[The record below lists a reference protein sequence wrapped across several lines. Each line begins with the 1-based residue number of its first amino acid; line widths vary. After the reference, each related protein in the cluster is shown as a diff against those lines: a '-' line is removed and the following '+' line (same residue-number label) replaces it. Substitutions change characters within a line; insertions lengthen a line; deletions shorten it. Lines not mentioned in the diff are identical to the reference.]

1 MTARPGFDWFR
12 LAPLAFVCVWSGG
25 FTALI
30 VSFQGMEPWTMLAI
44 RYVICV
50 AVLGPLALIL
60 RPAMP
65 RGRALL
71 HLGVGALIVQVA
83 YFALMTFAL
92 RLGMSAG
99 AASLVIGLQPV
110 LVALL
115 VPYVAGER
123 VPPVVWL
130 GLLLG
135 LAGVALVVTSRG
147 AIAFLPGLVAALAI
161 QRIAEIPERILNRE
175 LRFRRVALGSSGAE
189 VVFATVALGL
199 ASQGWGGVL
208 SAIGALLTMAAGVL
222 YEKRFGRPHHPVAAN
237 LVIYTV
243 AMLACLPI
251 AYVVDGLR
259 AEWSLPVGMAM
270 AYLVFGNSLL
280 SMTLLFAMVRRGE
293 AARVSALFFLIP
305 PVAALIAMALVGE
318 RLAPIAWAGMLLAAT
333 GVAIAARAPARGRG

>member
-1 MTARPGFDWFR
+1 MTTRPGFDWFR

-147 AIAFLPGLVAALAI
+147 AI
-161 QRIAEIPERILNRE
+161 
-175 LRFRRVALGSSGAE
+175 
-189 VVFATVALGL
+189 

>member
-1 MTARPGFDWFR
+1 MTPSTRFDWFR

-50 AVLGPLALIL
+50 AVLAPLALIL

-71 HLGVGALIVQVA
+71 HLSAGAIIVQVA

-123 VPPVVWL
+123 VPAVVWL
-130 GLLLG
+130 GLGLG
-135 LAGVALVVTSRG
+135 LVGVALVVTSRG
-147 AIAFLPGLVAALAI
+147 AIA
-161 QRIAEIPERILNRE
+161 AE
-175 LRFRRVALGSSGAE
+175 
-189 VVFATVALGL
+189 
-199 ASQGWGGVL
+199 GWGGVL

-243 AMLACLPI
+243 AMLTCLPI
-251 AYVVDGLR
+251 AWAVEGLR
-259 AEWSLPVGMAM
+259 AEWSVPVALAM

-305 PVAALIAMALVGE
+305 PVAALIAMVVIGE
-318 RLAPIAWAGMLLAAT
+318 RLAPMAWAGMLVAAL
-333 GVAIAARAPARGRG
+333 GVAIAARAPAR

>member
-1 MTARPGFDWFR
+1 MTTRPGFDWFR

-147 AIAFLPGLVAALAI
+147 AIA
-161 QRIAEIPERILNRE
+161 
-175 LRFRRVALGSSGAE
+175 
-189 VVFATVALGL
+189 
-199 ASQGWGGVL
+199 SQGWGGVL

-333 GVAIAARAPARGRG
+333 GVAIATRAPARGRG